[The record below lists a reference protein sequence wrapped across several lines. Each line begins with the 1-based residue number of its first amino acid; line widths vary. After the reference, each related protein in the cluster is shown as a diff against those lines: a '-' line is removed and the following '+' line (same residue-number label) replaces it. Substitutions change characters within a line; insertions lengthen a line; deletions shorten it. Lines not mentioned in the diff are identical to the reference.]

1 MTYIYSENVA
11 NEPVSVKK
19 STLPSY
25 LLLVSNYW
33 MTLSTILRIMQFEDA
48 YTGLF
53 SKKIAK

>member
-19 STLPSY
+19 STLPFY
-25 LLLVSNYW
+25 LLLFSNYW
-33 MTLSTILRIMQFEDA
+33 MMLSMILRIMQFEDA

-53 SKKIAK
+53 SK